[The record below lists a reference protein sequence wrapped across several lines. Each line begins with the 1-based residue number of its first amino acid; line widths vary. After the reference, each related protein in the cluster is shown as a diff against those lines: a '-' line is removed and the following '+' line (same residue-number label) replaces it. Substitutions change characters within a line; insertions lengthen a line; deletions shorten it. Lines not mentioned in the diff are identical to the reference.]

1 MNTINQ
7 IKMFE
12 LENNIE
18 VLNHNQNYKKII
30 GPTDF
35 KSFEKIT
42 DNSSISQN
50 DCLKGLTTIASKSI
64 DFILTDPPYNLGN
77 FMHNRNTNLVKMR
90 ENQFAYSGWD
100 NLEFDEW
107 KENMNIF
114 FKESNRV
121 LKKKGS
127 MILFMSLM
135 KLETMIELAEKNG
148 FYYKTVGI
156 WHKKN
161 PMPRNMNLHFINST
175 EAWIYFI
182 NEGTTGIFNNK
193 GKVIHDFIESGL
205 TNASEKSFGKHPTQK
220 PVKVLNHFIGL
231 LSNEKD
237 TILDPFMGSGSTG
250 VSCEILNRKFLGIE
264 IDEKYFKIAKNRI
277 IKGG

>member
-7 IKMFE
+7 IRMFE
-12 LENNIE
+12 LDNN
-18 VLNHNQNYKKII
+18 VGGLNHVPNYQSDVAPK
-30 GPTDF
+30 PC

-42 DNSSISQN
+42 NHSSVSQN
-50 DCLKGLTTIASKSI
+50 DCLKALSDVASKSV

-90 ENQFAYSGWD
+90 PNQFAYSGWD
-100 NLEFDEW
+100 DLEFDEW
-107 KENMNIF
+107 KQNMAVF

-121 LKKKGS
+121 LKKKGA
-127 MILFMSLM
+127 MILFMSLI

-182 NEGTTGIFNNK
+182 NEGTTGTFNNE

-205 TNASEKSFGKHPTQK
+205 TSVAEKSFGKHPTQK
-220 PVKVLNHFIGL
+220 PLKILNHFIGL
-231 LSNEKD
+231 LSNDGD

-250 VSCEILNRKFLGIE
+250 VSCEIMKRKFLGIE
-264 IDEKYFKIAKNRI
+264 LDENYYKIAKNRI
-277 IKGG
+277 IKGY